1 MRQAISTNTAKR
13 ASVYFST
20 FGIFRTC
27 KNDFLG
33 SIEIDKRLGLR
44 MCVMAG
50 KTLKFVKF
58 NIYSKCKEGITMDF
72 LNEKTKLD

>member
-1 MRQAISTNTAKR
+1 MLKGLLSIFLHSE
-13 ASVYFST
+13 F
-20 FGIFRTC
+20 FGTC